1 MNKSIEVL
9 KNIYKPYR
17 ITISGDALILNT
29 TSGDFVVKNK
39 KNDKNI
45 KELYSYLESR
55 NFTNFPSL
63 IDESRSDVNVYEYID
78 GVSMPMEQKALDLI
92 EVVANL
98 HNKTTYYKNVTE
110 DEFKTIYDNIKSNIL
125 YLQNYYNVFYERIK
139 KEIYMSPSSYAL
151 GRNISKIF
159 SALEFVNSELDAWFS
174 LVKEQTKKR
183 ISYIHNHLSLEHFIK
198 SKQDYL
204 ISWENYRM
212 DSPVMDLV
220 KFYQNEYF
228 HVNFE
233 VVLSKYL
240 ERVKLTEDEKK
251 LFFILISLPK
261 KIEFSESEFHTC
273 QVVQE
278 AMDYIYITEELV
290 RPYYAVKQ
298 EN

>member
-17 ITISGDALILNT
+17 ITICGKALILNT
-29 TSGDFVVKNK
+29 TSGDFVVKEK
-39 KNDKNI
+39 MNDKNMR
-45 KELYSYLESR
+45 ELYSYLESR
-55 NFTNFPSL
+55 SFTNFPSL
-63 IDESRSDVNVYEYID
+63 IDESRNDVNVYEYVE
-78 GVSMPMEQKALDLI
+78 GVSMPLEQKALDLI
-92 EVVANL
+92 DVVSNL

-110 DEFKTIYDNIKSNIL
+110 DEFKTIYDNIKSNVL
-125 YLQNYYNVFYERIK
+125 YLQNYYNEFYEHIK

-174 LVKEQTKKR
+174 MVREQTKKR
-183 ISYIHNHLSLEHFIK
+183 ISYIHNNLSLAHFIK
-198 SKQDYL
+198 GKQDCL
-204 ISWENYRM
+204 VSWEICRV

-228 HVNFE
+228 NINFE
-233 VVLSKYL
+233 VVLSRYL
-240 ERVKLTEDEKK
+240 ERVKLSEDEKK

-261 KIEFSESEFHTC
+261 KVEYSESEFQTC
-273 QVVQE
+273 QVVRE
-278 AMDYIYITEELV
+278 VMDYIYITEDLV